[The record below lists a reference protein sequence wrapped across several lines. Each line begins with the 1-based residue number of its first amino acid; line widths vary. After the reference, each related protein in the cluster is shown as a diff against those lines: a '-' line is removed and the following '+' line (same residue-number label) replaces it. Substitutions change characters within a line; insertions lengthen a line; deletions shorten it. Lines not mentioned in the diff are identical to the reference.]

1 MADNKQLSRNEIM
14 THVSDLYKDVYGIRP
29 RGYNFNAFTDAEL
42 NEFWNDL
49 IEQLERNN
57 IEEEKAEKQAAT
69 DMEALIQYHTY
80 RGAYKRETALRW
92 ILQGY
97 HPEFRDENEYIT
109 DYEIDGFLYSRG
121 LSPYNDY
128 GKGLRNELLTIARQL
143 YKQHHEENEN
153 GQTVSV

>member
-49 IEQLERNN
+49 IDQLEQNN
-57 IEEEKAEKQAAT
+57 IEEAAAEKQAAIDFDAQINT
-69 DMEALIQYHTY
+69 TIQLGGVS
-80 RGAYKRETALRW
+80 RATALRW

-97 HPEFRDENEYIT
+97 HPEFREENEYIT
-109 DYEIDGFLYSRG
+109 GYEIDGLLYSRN

-128 GKGLRNELLTIARQL
+128 GKNLKAELLVIAKELYTVYEPTLESTI
-143 YKQHHEENEN
+143 
-153 GQTVSV
+153 